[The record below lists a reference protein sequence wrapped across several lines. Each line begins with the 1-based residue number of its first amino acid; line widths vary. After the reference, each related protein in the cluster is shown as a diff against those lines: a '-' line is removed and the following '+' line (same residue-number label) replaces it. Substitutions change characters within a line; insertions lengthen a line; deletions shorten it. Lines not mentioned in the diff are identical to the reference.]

1 MGECVAF
8 YYMWKKSERYDF
20 FAQQTRLGKRKY
32 NLHPGV
38 TYVLLMKHRPP
49 DYYPSLFIKLMMQHS
64 LTNHNRLRMHY
75 CGIIVAMVTA
85 VSLCFCFFAV

>member
-1 MGECVAF
+1 MMVIIFISCLLNYIFQVRTRSVGECVAF

-38 TYVLLMKHRPP
+38 T
-49 DYYPSLFIKLMMQHS
+49 
-64 LTNHNRLRMHY
+64 
-75 CGIIVAMVTA
+75 
-85 VSLCFCFFAV
+85 

>member
-38 TYVLLMKHRPP
+38 TYVPRYRCHGNRCAIK
-49 DYYPSLFIKLMMQHS
+49 SFIM
-64 LTNHNRLRMHY
+64 
-75 CGIIVAMVTA
+75 I
-85 VSLCFCFFAV
+85 

>member
-1 MGECVAF
+1 MMYFLRVLIHPLSCVLLEPKLPFWMIIIIITLFLLIEIFQVRTRSVGECVAF

-38 TYVLLMKHRPP
+38 T
-49 DYYPSLFIKLMMQHS
+49 
-64 LTNHNRLRMHY
+64 
-75 CGIIVAMVTA
+75 
-85 VSLCFCFFAV
+85 

>member
-1 MGECVAF
+1 MTFICDDVLTPSPQMMLIMVLSCLLNQIFQVRTRSVGDCVAF

-38 TYVLLMKHRPP
+38 T
-49 DYYPSLFIKLMMQHS
+49 
-64 LTNHNRLRMHY
+64 
-75 CGIIVAMVTA
+75 
-85 VSLCFCFFAV
+85 